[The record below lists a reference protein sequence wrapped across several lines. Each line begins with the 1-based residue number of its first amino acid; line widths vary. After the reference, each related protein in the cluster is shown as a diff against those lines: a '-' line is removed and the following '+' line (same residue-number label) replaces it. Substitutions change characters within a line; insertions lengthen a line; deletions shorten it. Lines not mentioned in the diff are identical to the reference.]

1 MFAGLDFQYINE
13 VHYATDETLGLV
25 GGDRVIARTVRAKEV
40 ARVVTLREALRV
52 PLGDN
57 PFVRKI
63 LRKTTDSDAQREEDN
78 RLREKKAHFI
88 ALRKIE
94 RLALPMKLIRV
105 HYLFD
110 HSRIVF
116 YFKAA
121 TKVDFRQLVR
131 DLAAVFKTRIELRQI
146 GVRDEA
152 KILGGTGSCGREL
165 CCTTFLRGFA
175 PVTVKMAKLQHH
187 TVNPSKI
194 SGQCGRLKC
203 CIAYEYPF
211 YEEVLKGIPPIGT
224 EVDLEGHPGRLV
236 KVNLFTGMAEVIRE
250 DGSSCDVALE
260 KVRDSRFAISQAE
273 LEGQLTDEERAF
285 DRELSDR
292 PHRERSERPPTPS
305 PPPAADPDAPPRE
318 PDPR

>member
-1 MFAGLDFQYINE
+1 MFVGLDLKYVNE
-13 VHYATDETLGLV
+13 VHYAPDEALPMAPGEQ
-25 GGDRVIARTVRAKEV
+25 VIVKTVRAKEI
-40 ARVVTLREALRV
+40 ARVVTLRETLKY
-52 PLGDN
+52 PIGDN
-57 PFVRKI
+57 AFVKKI
-63 LRKTTDSDAQREEDN
+63 LRKATDKDFQREEEN

-88 ALRKIE
+88 AIKKIE
-94 RLALPMKLIRV
+94 RLNLPMKLIRV

-211 YEEVLKGIPPIGT
+211 YEEVLKGIPPVGA
-224 EVDLEGHPGRLV
+224 EVELPEYTGRLV
-236 KVNLFTGMAEVIRE
+236 KVNLFTGVAEVLKE
-250 DGSSCDVALE
+250 DGNVVEMPLDQ
-260 KVRDSRFAISQAE
+260 VRDTRYAISEAE
-273 LEGQLTDEERAF
+273 LSQHLSEEERALE
-285 DRELSDR
+285 RELSDR
-292 PHRERSERPPTPS
+292 GPHSHGGH
-305 PPPAADPDAPPRE
+305 
-318 PDPR
+318 

>member
-1 MFAGLDFQYINE
+1 MFIGLDIKYVNE
-13 VHYATDETLGLV
+13 VHYAPDEGTV
-25 GGDRVIARTVRAKEV
+25 VAAGDQVIVKTVRAKEI
-40 ARVVTLREALRV
+40 ARVVNAREVLKY

-63 LRKTTDSDAQREEDN
+63 LRKANDKDFQREEEN

-88 ALRKIE
+88 AIKKIE
-94 RLALPMKLIRV
+94 RLNLPMKLIRV

-116 YFKAA
+116 YFKSA

-211 YEEVLKGIPPIGT
+211 YEEVLKGIPPVGA
-224 EVDLEGHPGRLV
+224 EVEMPGYNGRLV
-236 KVNLFTGMAEVIRE
+236 KVNLFTGVAEVLKE
-250 DGSSCDVALE
+250 DGNVVEVQLDQ
-260 KVRDSRFAISQAE
+260 VRDTRYAISESE
-273 LEGQLTDEERAF
+273 LAHQLSEEERALE
-285 DRELSDR
+285 REFGER
-292 PHRERSERPPTPS
+292 GHHHRGGHE
-305 PPPAADPDAPPRE
+305 
-318 PDPR
+318 

>member
-1 MFAGLDFQYINE
+1 MFIGLDIKYVNE
-13 VHYATDETLGLV
+13 VHYVPDDGLPLV
-25 GGDRVIARTVRAKEV
+25 AGDQVIVKTVRAKEI
-40 ARVVTLREALRV
+40 ARVINGREALKY

-63 LRKTTDSDAQREEDN
+63 LRKAADKDFQREEEN

-88 ALRKIE
+88 AIKKIE
-94 RLALPMKLIRV
+94 RLDLPMKLIRV

-116 YFKAA
+116 YFKSA

-211 YEEVLKGIPPIGT
+211 YEEVLKGIPPVGA
-224 EVDLEGHPGRLV
+224 EVEMADYNGRLV
-236 KVNLFTGMAEVIRE
+236 KVNLFTGVAEVLKE
-250 DGSSCDVALE
+250 DGNVVEVPLDT
-260 KVRDSRFAISQAE
+260 VRDTRYAISESE
-273 LEGQLTDEERAF
+273 LHHQMSEEERALE
-285 DRELSDR
+285 REFAER
-292 PHRERSERPPTPS
+292 MPHHPPEGRS
-305 PPPAADPDAPPRE
+305 
-318 PDPR
+318 